1 MVILG
6 FWRLAMFLFSLFL
19 KISGKFVPL
28 YFKKCCVPRIS
39 LNVFPNIFFSNLSVI
54 YHINNIYIAR
64 ISCHLH
70 LGLYIYYFTFQYI
83 GMLTNHSY
91 QYWQYCRSDA
101 CFTDFNTL
109 NETDIDIHVC
119 GTYRGQILRQISTLR
134 QWRCGYCSWQLWCR
148 PLTLYNISLK
158 KFSIKHKSL

>member
-1 MVILG
+1 MKIGDG
-6 FWRLAMFLFSLFL
+6 FIFAFSQDFWKVCTPLLKKNVVCLVCHWMFFQT
-19 KISGKFVPL
+19 
-28 YFKKCCVPRIS
+28 YF
-39 LNVFPNIFFSNLSVI
+39 FQFMSVI

-70 LGLYIYYFTFQYI
+70 LGLYIYYFTFQY
-83 GMLTNHSY
+83 NRY
-91 QYWQYCRSDA
+91 VDQYWQYCRSDA
-101 CFTDFNTL
+101 CFTDFNMFS
-109 NETDIDIHVC
+109 ETDIYIHVC

-158 KFSIKHKSL
+158 KRRNQNSV

>member
-1 MVILG
+1 MCLVCH
-6 FWRLAMFLFSLFL
+6 WMFFQT
-19 KISGKFVPL
+19 
-28 YFKKCCVPRIS
+28 YF
-39 LNVFPNIFFSNLSVI
+39 FQFMSVI

-70 LGLYIYYFTFQYI
+70 LGLYIYYFTFQYNRYVDKSF
-83 GMLTNHSY
+83 LTN
-91 QYWQYCRSDA
+91 
-101 CFTDFNTL
+101 TDNIVGVMHVLPILTCSVKQ
-109 NETDIDIHVC
+109 IYIYIHVC

-158 KFSIKHKSL
+158 KRRNQNSV